1 MKNMEKRKIIDVHTH
16 IFPEKIAD
24 KATEHLGKY
33 YHYIIHGKGTF
44 ADLTKEAKQ
53 AGITKLVVFSTA
65 TKAEQVENVNTFTA
79 AHISETIA
87 GLGSLHPD
95 YQPFEAEVAR
105 IKRLGL
111 KGIKLHPDF
120 QQFNIDDPRMY
131 PVYELL
137 QAEKLPVLFHTGDEN
152 FDYSSPKRLAK
163 VMDDFPNLT
172 VIAAHLG
179 GYMRWEEAC
188 EYLIGRDVYID
199 TSSVYHRLS
208 HEQIVSIIRK
218 HDIDR
223 VLFGTDYPIDR
234 YDYNFEHFDALGLTE
249 DEQEKILYQNTQQL
263 FFHKT

>member
-1 MKNMEKRKIIDVHTH
+1 MENRKIIDVHTH

-24 KATEHLGKY
+24 KATDHLGKY
-33 YHYIIHGKGTF
+33 YDYVIHGKGTF
-44 ADLTKEAKQ
+44 ADLTAEAKA

-65 TKAEQVENVNTFTA
+65 TKAEQVENVNSFTA
-79 AHISETIA
+79 DYISENIV

-105 IKRLGL
+105 IKQLGL

-137 QAEKLPVLFHTGDEN
+137 QAEGLPVLFHVGDET

-163 VMDDFPNLT
+163 VLDDFPRLT

-179 GYMRWEEAC
+179 GYMRWDEAC
-188 EYLIGRDVYID
+188 EYLIGRELYID
-199 TSSVYHRLS
+199 TSSVYHCLS

-218 HDIDR
+218 HDINR
-223 VLFGTDYPIDR
+223 VLFGTDYPIDH
-234 YDYNFEHFDALGLTE
+234 YDYNFRHFDALGLTQA
-249 DEQEKILYQNTQQL
+249 EQDKILYDNTEKL
-263 FFHKT
+263 FFSE

>member
-152 FDYSSPKRLAK
+152 FD
-163 VMDDFPNLT
+163 
-172 VIAAHLG
+172 
-179 GYMRWEEAC
+179 
-188 EYLIGRDVYID
+188 
-199 TSSVYHRLS
+199 
-208 HEQIVSIIRK
+208 
-218 HDIDR
+218 
-223 VLFGTDYPIDR
+223 
-234 YDYNFEHFDALGLTE
+234 
-249 DEQEKILYQNTQQL
+249 
-263 FFHKT
+263 